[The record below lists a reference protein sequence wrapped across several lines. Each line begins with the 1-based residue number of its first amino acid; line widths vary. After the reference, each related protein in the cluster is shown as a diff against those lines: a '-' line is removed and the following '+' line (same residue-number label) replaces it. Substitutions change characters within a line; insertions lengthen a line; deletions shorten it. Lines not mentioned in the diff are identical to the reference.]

1 MIILLSS
8 CNHLMTMLQSSYDD
22 HLTISLRTKIPV
34 LIKQTKVTK
43 ILMVKYFHSQN
54 EGKDGLKTVGEF
66 QFCPLSQ
73 HLLTRKHS
81 FAKRPDLCSRDISPT
96 TFGRNCSLQT

>member
-8 CNHLMTMLQSSYDD
+8 CNQLMTMLQSFYDN
-22 HLTISLRTKIPV
+22 HLTISLMTKLPV

-54 EGKDGLKTVGEF
+54 EGKDGLKTVVEYHFGLISASAYKKT
-66 QFCPLSQ
+66 Q
-73 HLLTRKHS
+73 
-81 FAKRPDLCSRDISPT
+81 LC
-96 TFGRNCSLQT
+96 